1 MRAVSVGARRMARG
15 QPAGKGRD
23 VAPLI
28 DRKLSAPPQVYDL
41 LRNRIQ
47 SSELAPGEK
56 INERA
61 LADWLGVS
69 RTPIREAIRRLAG
82 EGLIHVIP
90 NVGTRVA
97 PVDPARVIECCIIRI
112 NLEMV
117 AFTKGVAAFT
127 EPVGRRL
134 EVLINEQELT
144 IATDDTMRSMALDIE
159 FHRQILRLSGYPI
172 VEELLEKVMGEV
184 LRARHLS
191 IKLPGRSRQTIAEH
205 RDILAALRSGD
216 AQAACAKMQYHL
228 NESYG
233 AVLRVLEA

>member
-1 MRAVSVGARRMARG
+1 VGPEASR
-15 QPAGKGRD
+15 PGKDGI

-28 DRKLSAPPQVYDL
+28 DRRLSAPPQVYEL

-47 SSELAPGEK
+47 SSDLAPGEK

-117 AFTKGVAAFT
+117 AFRKGVSAFT
-127 EPVGRRL
+127 ETVGRQL
-134 EVLINEQELT
+134 DMLIKEQELT
-144 IATDDTMRSMALDIE
+144 IASEDTMRSMALDI
-159 FHRQILRLSGYPI
+159 
-172 VEELLEKVMGEV
+172 
-184 LRARHLS
+184 
-191 IKLPGRSRQTIAEH
+191 
-205 RDILAALRSGD
+205 
-216 AQAACAKMQYHL
+216 
-228 NESYG
+228 
-233 AVLRVLEA
+233 